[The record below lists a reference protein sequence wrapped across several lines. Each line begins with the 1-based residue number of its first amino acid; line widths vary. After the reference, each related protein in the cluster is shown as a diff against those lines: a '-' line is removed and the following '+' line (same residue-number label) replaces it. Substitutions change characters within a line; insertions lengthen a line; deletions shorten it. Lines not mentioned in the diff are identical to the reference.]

1 MVIVLEERKHST
13 LHDLVIYCVDYDTYH
28 SGGMTDYLRVFK
40 STRPELRFFD
50 ILCNW
55 TSMKD
60 TERYY
65 HALAEDAYQAESLAI
80 AEYATEM
87 HVGKS
92 FVQAETH

>member
-1 MVIVLEERKHST
+1 
-13 LHDLVIYCVDYDTYH
+13 
-28 SGGMTDYLRVFK
+28 
-40 STRPELRFFD
+40 
-50 ILCNW
+50 
-55 TSMKD
+55 MKD